1 MKYIITE
8 SQYRLI
14 RRREEMKKL
23 IDDSLILVGEQNGFD
38 QRGWNI
44 IPLSNLILIIAE
56 YVSNNMA
63 SESNLG
69 GDEYI
74 TFRNQI
80 KQYIRTNFY
89 EYIKEFWDSKQ

>member
-8 SQYRLI
+8 TQYRLI
-14 RRREEMKKL
+14 RRREQMKKL

-56 YVSNNMA
+56 YVSNDMA
-63 SESNLG
+63 SESAHG
-69 GDEYI
+69 ADEYI

>member
-1 MKYIITE
+1 MKYIVSET
-8 SQYRLI
+8 QYRVI

-23 IDDSLILVGEQNGFD
+23 IDDSLTLIGNQNGFD
-38 QRGWNI
+38 KRGWD

-63 SESNLG
+63 SSSNLG
-69 GDEYI
+69 GDEFI

-80 KQYIRTNFY
+80 KLYIRNNFY
-89 EYIKEFWDSKQ
+89 EHIKEFLDSKQ

>member
-23 IDDSLILVGEQNGFD
+23 VDDSLSLIGEQNNFD
-38 QRGWNI
+38 RVGWGGV
-44 IPLSNLILIIAE
+44 PLSNLILIVAE
-56 YVSNNMA
+56 YVSDKIA
-63 SESNLG
+63 SSSNLG
-69 GDEYI
+69 GDE
-74 TFRNQI
+74 NQI
-80 KQYIRTNFY
+80 KLYIRNNFY

>member
-8 SQYRLI
+8 TQYRVI

-23 IDDSLILVGEQNGFD
+23 IDDSLTLIGEQNGFD
-38 QRGWNI
+38 RRGWD

-63 SESNLG
+63 SSSNLG
-69 GDEYI
+69 GDEFI

-80 KQYIRTNFY
+80 KLYIRNNFY
-89 EYIKEFWDSKQ
+89 EYIKEFLESRQ

>member
-8 SQYRLI
+8 SQYRVV
-14 RRREEMKKL
+14 RRREEMRKL
-23 IDDSLILVGEQNGFD
+23 IDDSLSLIGEQNGFD
-38 QRGWNI
+38 IRGWD

-56 YVSNNMA
+56 YVSTNMA
-63 SESNLG
+63 SSSNLG

-80 KQYIRTNFY
+80 KLYIRNNFY
-89 EYIKEFWDSKQ
+89 EYIKEFLESKQ

>member
-8 SQYRLI
+8 TQYRLI

-23 IDDSLILVGEQNGFD
+23 VDDSLFLIGEQNGFD
-38 QRGWNI
+38 KRGWSV
-44 IPLSNLILIIAE
+44 IPLPNLILIVAE
-56 YVSNNMA
+56 YVSDIMV
-63 SESNLG
+63 SSSNLG

-80 KQYIRTNFY
+80 KQYIRNNFY
-89 EYIKEFWDSKQ
+89 EYIKEFLESKQ

>member
-8 SQYRLI
+8 TQYRLI
-14 RRREEMKKL
+14 RRREQMKKL

-56 YVSNNMA
+56 YVSNDMA

-69 GDEYI
+69 ADEYI

>member
-23 IDDSLILVGEQNGFD
+23 VDDSLTLIGDQNGFD
-38 QRGWNI
+38 KRGWD

-63 SESNLG
+63 SSSNLG

-74 TFRNQI
+74 TFRNQV
-80 KQYIRTNFY
+80 KLYIRNNFY
-89 EYIKEFWDSKQ
+89 EHIKEFLESKQ

>member
-1 MKYIITE
+1 MKYIVTE
-8 SQYRLI
+8 TQYRVI

-23 IDDSLILVGEQNGFD
+23 IDDSLTLIGNQNGFD
-38 QRGWNI
+38 KRGWD

-63 SESNLG
+63 SSSNLG
-69 GDEYI
+69 GDEFI

-80 KQYIRTNFY
+80 KLYIRNNFPSY
-89 EYIKEFWDSKQ
+89 KIYINQK

>member
-8 SQYRLI
+8 TQYRVI

-23 IDDSLILVGEQNGFD
+23 IDDSLTLISEQNGFD
-38 QRGWNI
+38 KRGWD

-56 YVSNNMA
+56 YVSNTMA
-63 SESNLG
+63 SSSNLG

-80 KQYIRTNFY
+80 KLYIRNNFY
-89 EYIKEFWDSKQ
+89 EYIKEFLESKQ

>member
-8 SQYRLI
+8 SQYKII

-23 IDDSLILVGEQNGFD
+23 VDDSLSLIGEQNNFD
-38 QRGWNI
+38 RVGWGGL
-44 IPLSNLILIIAE
+44 PLSNLILIVVE
-56 YVSNNMA
+56 YVSDKIA
-63 SESNLG
+63 SSSNLG

-80 KQYIRTNFY
+80 KLYIRNNFY

>member
-1 MKYIITE
+1 MKYIVTE
-8 SQYRLI
+8 TQYRLV

-23 IDDSLILVGEQNGFD
+23 VDDSLSLIGEQNGFD
-38 QRGWNI
+38 IRGWD

-63 SESNLG
+63 SSSNLG

-74 TFRNQI
+74 SFRNQI
-80 KQYIRTNFY
+80 KLYIRNNFY
-89 EYIKEFWDSKQ
+89 EYIKEFLESKQ

>member
-8 SQYRLI
+8 TQYRLI

>member
-8 SQYRLI
+8 TQYRVI

-23 IDDSLILVGEQNGFD
+23 IDDSLTLISEQNGFD
-38 QRGWNI
+38 KRGWD

-56 YVSNNMA
+56 YVSNTMA
-63 SESNLG
+63 SSSNLG

-80 KQYIRTNFY
+80 KLYIRNNFY
-89 EYIKEFWDSKQ
+89 EYIKEFLESRQ

>member
-8 SQYRLI
+8 TQYRVI

-23 IDDSLILVGEQNGFD
+23 VDDSLFLIGEQNGFD
-38 QRGWNI
+38 KRGWD
-44 IPLSNLILIIAE
+44 IPLSNLIIIIAE
-56 YVSNNMA
+56 YVSNTMA
-63 SESNLG
+63 SSSNLG

-80 KQYIRTNFY
+80 KLYIRNNFY
-89 EYIKEFWDSKQ
+89 DYIKEFLESKQ